1 MKVTQN
7 DIEEYLRHC
16 ERESRLSPH
25 TVRAYRIDLRQLLDW
40 LRRKGDTEFDEAA
53 IKGYVYGKVIPDN
66 LACRNS
72 TL

>member
-25 TVRAYRIDLRQLLDW
+25 TVRAYRIDLRQLLD
-40 LRRKGDTEFDEAA
+40 
-53 IKGYVYGKVIPDN
+53 
-66 LACRNS
+66 
-72 TL
+72 